1 MPVIVN
7 LLSKFDD
14 SGIKKAKKSFGGLK
28 ATLGAVG
35 IGLGIK
41 ALADGLLDAAK
52 AASADQKSMQLLNN
66 QLKRNAN
73 ATDEQIKQ
81 NNDFIDTL
89 SNQVGIVDDELR
101 PAMGKLVRATGDTQ
115 KSQKLLRLA
124 LDASSASGKP
134 LNTVTDA
141 LSKAFVGNKTQLI
154 RLFPALKESKDLF
167 ADLEKQVGGT
177 AAQQADPF
185 SKFNVAI
192 DNLKEKIGTVLLPYI
207 TSFIDYI
214 MQPGGAI
221 DQMGKFFE
229 EASNPKTELGSAF
242 AQIGETVKL
251 VTANIGA
258 MFAMMDPN
266 KQNNPMNGFAQFL
279 KDISNLLGTIS
290 DGMTVTAGVMD
301 AISKGNFGR
310 ALELLNADIGIG
322 AKAIREGTSVE
333 TALKNF
339 YKAGSDVAYGQG
351 YGRAMTMQS
360 RQIDAR
366 TPQVII
372 NVQNAD
378 PKATVDAVTKY
389 VKQNGGL
396 PGAWGTVR
404 P

>member
-73 ATDEQIKQ
+73 ATDDQIKQ

-115 KSQKLLRLA
+115 KSQKLLQLA

-192 DNLKEKIGTVLLPYI
+192 DNLKEKIGTILLPYI
-207 TSFIDYI
+207 SSFIDYI

-339 YKAGSDVAYGQG
+339 YKAGSDTAFGQG